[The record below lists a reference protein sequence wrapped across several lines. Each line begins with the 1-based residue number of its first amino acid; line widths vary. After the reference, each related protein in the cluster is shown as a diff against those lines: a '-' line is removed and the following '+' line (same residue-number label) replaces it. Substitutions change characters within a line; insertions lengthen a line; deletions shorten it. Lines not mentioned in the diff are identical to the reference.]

1 MFLSLW
7 FLRERKLINPCALL
21 TCMMGE
27 KQDMGLSTGPTSR
40 KYILKTVKGVY
51 AKIMD
56 EECRRIEPIPCPD
69 EVDEQPFQ
77 CALLPCNKQREL
89 CECYELVVG
98 GTYYFVTNEKGR
110 VLTYK
115 ILVTERK
122 TEILEIMLTL
132 PLACK
137 GVE

>member
-1 MFLSLW
+1 MV
-7 FLRERKLINPCALL
+7 RENMDIGPV
-21 TCMMGE
+21 E
-27 KQDMGLSTGPTSR
+27 GPTGK

-56 EECRRIEPIPCPD
+56 EKCNVVKPIPCPD

-98 GTYYFVTNEKGR
+98 ETYYFVTNEKGR
-110 VLTYK
+110 VVTYK

>member
-1 MFLSLW
+1 MV
-7 FLRERKLINPCALL
+7 RENMDIGPVEGL
-21 TCMMGE
+21 TG
-27 KQDMGLSTGPTSR
+27 K

-56 EECRRIEPIPCPD
+56 EKCNVVKPIPCPD
-69 EVDEQPFQ
+69 EVDEQPIQ

-98 GTYYFVTNEKGR
+98 ETYYFVTNEKGK
-110 VLTYK
+110 VVTYK
-115 ILVTERK
+115 ILVTERR

-132 PLACK
+132 PLACR
-137 GVE
+137 GGE